1 MAGEMAKAYLVLEK
15 GLVAGQVFPLE
26 GRVTIGRGPA
36 NTIRLSDPS
45 VSRRHA
51 VVYEVKGQTV
61 VEDLGSRNGT
71 FIKEEPVRKA
81 ILRPGDMLRIG
92 KVPLRYVLEEAA
104 SEQATLAETQEL
116 SRTDVSAH
124 VPQGEPYKRSARLSE
139 AISRVPIFSDLDK
152 EGLELVLTA
161 ARLVVFD
168 RGKTI
173 IRQGDRG
180 KSLFIILD
188 GKVRVFT
195 YGLEGREIPIAVLS
209 ENQFFGEISFLTGAP
224 MSATVQA
231 VEEVL
236 LCELSFDA
244 MRQVVLRSPE
254 IKAGLEKYYRERLA
268 ELESKRQATGFSDR
282 RRHPRF
288 NERLD
293 VTLSLS
299 GRTLVS
305 GQFRGKIFPCMSVD
319 MSISGIRLRVPDPSV
334 QGLPLGCELRVEI
347 QLPRPWGSIRCL
359 GLLRNIVLDTKEE
372 ASAVLLGIEFSEMS
386 ITHRETLEGFLQREH
401 TAPSSPSI

>member
-1 MAGEMAKAYLVLEK
+1 MAKAYLVLEK

-36 NTIRLSDPS
+36 NTIQLSDPS

-51 VVYEVKGQTV
+51 VVYDAEGQTV

-71 FIKEEPVRKA
+71 FVKEEPVRKA
-81 ILRPGDMLRIG
+81 ILRTGDVLRIG
-92 KVPLRYVLEEAA
+92 KVPLRYIVEEVA
-104 SEQATLAETQEL
+104 SEHAALAETQEL
-116 SRTDVSAH
+116 SQTGVSPA
-124 VPQGEPYKRSARLSE
+124 VSRGDLAKRSARLAE
-139 AISRVPIFSDLDK
+139 AISRVPIFSELDK
-152 EGLELVLTA
+152 EGLELVLSA

-195 YGLEGREIPIAVLS
+195 YGLGGKEIPIAVLS
-209 ENQFFGEISFLTGAP
+209 ENHFFGEISFLTGTP
-224 MSATVQA
+224 RSATVQA

-244 MRQVVLRSPE
+244 MREVVLRSPV
-254 IKAGLEKYYRERLA
+254 IRASLERYYRERLA

-299 GRTLVS
+299 GRARVS
-305 GQFRGKIFPCMSVD
+305 GQFRGKLFPCESVD
-319 MSISGIRLRVPDPSV
+319 VSVSGIRLRVPDLSV
-334 QGLPLGCELRVEI
+334 QGLPLGCELRMEI
-347 QLPRPWGSIRCL
+347 RLPRPGGSIRCL
-359 GLLRNIVLDTKEE
+359 GLLRNMVLDRKGE

-386 ITHRETLEGFLQREH
+386 VAHRETLESFLQGE
-401 TAPSSPSI
+401 AVASSNTSV